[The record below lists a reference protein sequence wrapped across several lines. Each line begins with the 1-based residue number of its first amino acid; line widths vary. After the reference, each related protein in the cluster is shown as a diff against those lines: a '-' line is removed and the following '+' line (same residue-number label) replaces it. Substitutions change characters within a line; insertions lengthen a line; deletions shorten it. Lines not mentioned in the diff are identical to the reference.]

1 MESTLITFINNS
13 SNIFRITIL
22 YLFQISIHIKSRYFK
37 IFNNKMYMFTENM
50 CTSLKI
56 DIKYIPTTLR
66 STTTRLGVNTI
77 EI

>member
-22 YLFQISIHIKSRYFK
+22 YLFQISIHFQSRYFK
-37 IFNNKMYMFTENM
+37 IFNNKMYMFIENM

-56 DIKYIPTTLR
+56 DIKYLSTTLR
-66 STTTRLGVNTI
+66 STNTRLGVNTI